1 VPGRLGHGPAVM
13 IFEFGQ
19 QAVYHIAAFHAG
31 FPPGEAGRDLPH
43 QLVEQPLMHVMVYRG
58 ISGCRLV
65 VLFHKLA

>member
-1 VPGRLGHGPAVM
+1 V

-19 QAVYHIAAFHAG
+19 QAVHHVAAGQPG

-43 QLVEQPLMHVMVYRG
+43 QLIEQPLMHVMVHRG